1 MAGPLKKLKSGRDGT
16 QNSKPQRQQNF
27 ASAFAQCPVC
37 SKEVPHL
44 TINFHVDECLAA
56 QDSTRRPHG
65 SDAASQALVPGN
77 AAAGDMD
84 ATASPDAP
92 ALMLSLGGSSA
103 SCSHSQPS
111 SSLPNRAGPAWPM
124 FASGSSLKGPYVIR
138 DAPLLTCFGGP
149 NRLVCFHVNL
159 GQAYCADPLDLLSA
173 MIYPSCSHPV
183 HTQGPARAVA
193 FRGICDRG

>member
-1 MAGPLKKLKSGRDGT
+1 MLISLPAVSVSATTGTGTVTGGLIDCILVTMAGPLKKLKSGRDGT

-149 NRLVCFHVNL
+149 NRLVCVMYSCQSWP
-159 GQAYCADPLDLLSA
+159 GLLR
-173 MIYPSCSHPV
+173 CSS
-183 HTQGPARAVA
+183 
-193 FRGICDRG
+193 

>member
-1 MAGPLKKLKSGRDGT
+1 MLISLLAVSVSATTGTGTVTGGLIDCILVTMAGPLKKLKSGRDGT

-37 SKEVPHL
+37 SKEVPRL

-65 SDAASQALVPGN
+65 SDAASQALVPGE
-77 AAAGDMD
+77 AKGDVD

-92 ALMLSLGGSSA
+92 ALMLSLGGRA

-111 SSLPNRAGPAWPM
+111 SLLINRAGPVWPM

-149 NRLVCFHVNL
+149 NRLVCVMSISARL
-159 GQAYCADPLDLLSA
+159 IALLPLISSL
-173 MIYPSCSHPV
+173 
-183 HTQGPARAVA
+183 Q
-193 FRGICDRG
+193 